1 MNARCFWP
9 DSRGGFVCLRGVARS
24 KPSAPVAT
32 TPSSFP
38 SAWHR
43 FFAGVGREL
52 KTFSGLGDATYLWPR
67 WLLLRAVGLV
77 YVLVFC
83 GIIVERAALIGPQGI
98 APLGEFFAFVK
109 AAQLG
114 LGVSMLH
121 APSLFWLNASPAMA
135 TALAW
140 GGLAAALA
148 LVLNLW
154 PRMAL
159 AACWLLLLS
168 FVATWQ
174 IFSATQVDQLMLEAA
189 LLCIPLAPAGFRP
202 GLGEASPPRPIVVF
216 MVRWFLFRVMFESGL
231 VKIFIGDPH
240 WRNFTALDVLYETSP
255 FPTILG
261 YFDHQMPHAQHV
273 IETGL
278 TWLAEIVAPLV
289 AVFGGR
295 RGRGFAFVTWV
306 GFQAGI
312 QLTNNFG
319 WLNTAAAALGLA
331 LLDDQMLATAAGW
344 LRLTRLREWIARR
357 AALALPVRPLP
368 RWRRY
373 GLRAALGTHFYVTV
387 YVFAIYMGLPETA
400 RPFTLLAPLKTLFA
414 DFHSANP
421 YTLYAGLL
429 PERHA
434 VEFEGSNDNGRTWR
448 VYPFRYQPQRPDRMS
463 GFIAPWY
470 PRFEATLQVEATG
483 DKLSPVFGVVAR
495 RLLEGSPAVVA
506 RFASNP
512 FPDHPPTM
520 IRLPVYR
527 LRFTD
532 WATQRKTGDYWR
544 KDYLGDYQ
552 PMVYLDDE
560 GQVTVAA
567 SILDEVRVMAERGNA
582 AAAQRLGLMY
592 ADGNGTTK
600 NSRAAAKWLQ
610 QAAEHGETEARTRL
624 GVMYTYGEGVAKN
637 SMVAAQWFRLAAEQ
651 GDPVAEFFLG
661 LSYAAGAGV
670 PRDPAAAVEW
680 YRKAAE
686 QGHALAQYNLGLM
699 HLQGQGGPA
708 DAEEAYVWFTVAA
721 LSGNEEGGRGR
732 DVAAEALNGEQRAAA
747 EKRAQAI
754 VAKLK
759 AAAANA
765 AK

>member
-1 MNARCFWP
+1 MTAPRSSANSALK
-9 DSRGGFVCLRGVARS
+9 RGIS
-24 KPSAPVAT
+24 
-32 TPSSFP
+32 
-38 SAWHR
+38 
-43 FFAGVGREL
+43 GVGREL
-52 KTFSGLGDATYLWPR
+52 KAFAGLGDATFLWPR
-67 WLLLRAVGLV
+67 WFVLRAIGLV
-77 YVLVFC
+77 YVLVFS
-83 GIIVERAALIGPQGI
+83 GVIVEREALIGPQGI
-98 APLGEFFAFVK
+98 APLGEFFSFVK
-109 AAQLG
+109 ELHAGAAADL
-114 LGVSMLH
+114 LH
-121 APSLFWLNASPAMA
+121 APSLFWLNASPTMV
-135 TALAW
+135 TLLAW
-140 GGLAAALA
+140 GGLVAAVA

-159 AACWLLLLS
+159 FACWLLLLS

-174 IFSATQVDQLMLEAA
+174 IFSGTQVDQLMLEAA
-189 LLCIPLAPAGFRP
+189 LLCIPFAPAGYRP
-202 GLGEASPPRPIVVF
+202 GLGEASPPRPITVF

-231 VKIFIGDPH
+231 VKVFVGDPH
-240 WRNFTALDVLYETSP
+240 WRDFSALDVLYETSP
-255 FPTILG
+255 FPTIIG
-261 YFDHQMPHAQHV
+261 YFDHHLPHAQHV

-289 AVFGGR
+289 AIFGGR
-295 RGRGFAFVTWV
+295 RGRWFAFVAWV

-319 WLNTAAAALGLA
+319 WLNTAAAAFGLV
-331 LLDDQMLATAAGW
+331 LLDDQMLASAAGW
-344 LRLTRLREWIARR
+344 MRWSRLQHWIATR
-357 AALALPVRPLP
+357 AALAQPVRPLP

-373 GLRAALGTHFYVTV
+373 GLRAALWTHFYVTI
-387 YVFAIYMGLPETA
+387 YVFALYLGLPETT
-400 RPFTLLAPLKTLFA
+400 RPFSLLAPLKTLFA

-495 RLLEGSPAVVA
+495 RLLEGSPAVLA

-520 IRLPVYR
+520 MRLPVYR

-532 WATQRKTGDYWR
+532 WATYRATGNYWR

-552 PMVYLDDE
+552 PMLYVDDE

-592 ADGNGTTK
+592 ADGNGTAK

-610 QAAEHGETEARTRL
+610 LAAEHGETEARTRL
-624 GVMYTYGEGVAKN
+624 GMMYTYGDGVAKN
-637 SMVAAQWFRLAAEQ
+637 SVVAAQWFRLAAEQ

-661 LSYAAGAGV
+661 LSFAAGAGV
-670 PRDPAAAVEW
+670 PRDDAAAAAW
-680 YRKAAE
+680 YRQAAE

-699 HLQGQGGPA
+699 YLQGQGLTADPA
-708 DAEEAYVWFTVAA
+708 EAYVWFEVAA
-721 LSGNEEGGRGR
+721 LSGNQEGARGR
-732 DVAAEALNGEQRAAA
+732 DVAARALNAEQQAAA
-747 EKRAQAI
+747 EKHAQAI

-759 AAAANA
+759 AAAVSPV
-765 AK
+765 K